1 MLLNEVWIK
10 YFDAYI
16 SILKIKFMYSN
27 IYVTPCEESDKVYF
41 SKSWND
47 EFDFLYSIKLFLT

>member
-16 SILKIKFMYSN
+16 SILKIKFMYIN

-41 SKSWND
+41 SRSWND
-47 EFDFLYSIKLFLT
+47 EFSYILT